1 MRAPLIGVGLLVL
14 VASTAPGCASTVY
27 QAKFTP
33 PDHAADVD
41 HVADFL
47 KCHMADGAV
56 YVLRKWRIEDDVVFG
71 SGILYDSARTPVFTD
86 ERELK
91 IPLANVVLLETNR
104 PQSIARSHFAALAIV
119 TGVSLVM
126 TAMCL
131 TNPKACFGSCPTFFA
146 FDGERESLQAEGF
159 SASVARV
166 LESTD
171 VDAMWTARPRSSVF
185 DVRMTNDALETHMVD
200 RVRVIAVPRPN
211 GARVL
216 RAGDAYY
223 PALRMAAPTSCV
235 SASGDCLADVV
246 RADSREY
253 ASLAGERDLAEKET
267 IELDLPASSGARGLL
282 VGARNTLLN
291 TFLFYQGL
299 AYMGRSAGEW
309 FAKLEQSGARGA
321 DGFRAIAGLLG
332 DVEVAVAGPDGEWIP
347 AGAFAEVGPIAREV
361 QLVKFPPGIPDGPA
375 RVRLTLTKGN
385 FKLDQIALVELGAA
399 IDPVFLD
406 PVAVTRD
413 AKPAPD
419 ALARLLDPA
428 AHLVTFPGDAY
439 VLRFQ
444 LPPGDHEL
452 FLESRGYY
460 YEWIREEWLAEESAT
475 ELLRL
480 IADPAGSMRRLAPK
494 YKRIEGDMERIFW
507 KSRFGARP

>member
-171 VDAMWTARPRSSVF
+171 VDAMWTARR
-185 DVRMTNDALETHMVD
+185 
-200 RVRVIAVPRPN
+200 
-211 GARVL
+211 AR
-216 RAGDAYY
+216 
-223 PALRMAAPTSCV
+223 
-235 SASGDCLADVV
+235 
-246 RADSREY
+246 
-253 ASLAGERDLAEKET
+253 
-267 IELDLPASSGARGLL
+267 ASSTCA
-282 VGARNTLLN
+282 
-291 TFLFYQGL
+291 
-299 AYMGRSAGEW
+299 
-309 FAKLEQSGARGA
+309 
-321 DGFRAIAGLLG
+321 
-332 DVEVAVAGPDGEWIP
+332 
-347 AGAFAEVGPIAREV
+347 
-361 QLVKFPPGIPDGPA
+361 
-375 RVRLTLTKGN
+375 
-385 FKLDQIALVELGAA
+385 
-399 IDPVFLD
+399 
-406 PVAVTRD
+406 
-413 AKPAPD
+413 
-419 ALARLLDPA
+419 
-428 AHLVTFPGDAY
+428 
-439 VLRFQ
+439 
-444 LPPGDHEL
+444 
-452 FLESRGYY
+452 
-460 YEWIREEWLAEESAT
+460 
-475 ELLRL
+475 
-480 IADPAGSMRRLAPK
+480 
-494 YKRIEGDMERIFW
+494 
-507 KSRFGARP
+507 